1 MKKYVIYKVS
11 DNLYGMPVGI
21 IRDMVVLPH
30 VTPVPQ
36 ADYFIRGIINLRG
49 KVIPVIDFR
58 KRLGIKSL
66 YDENIELVDRLR
78 QREAEHREWIDELEA
93 SVREDREFK
102 LEKDPHRCRFGRW
115 FDGFHTDDL
124 NLRGLLNQFKS
135 PHETIHS
142 LAAEVI
148 LKRSEG
154 KTDEALDIIVDAK
167 SGVLNLMIELFRKT
181 YDLLEKEFKEL
192 AIVIE
197 LESGLQGIIVD
208 KIVSIQNIDSKNIKS
223 TEGLSLGK
231 ASELTDKIAELGDD
245 LIMLVDPG
253 RIAEDL
259 KMRHL

>member
-11 DNLYGMPVGI
+11 DNLYGMPVDI
-21 IRDMVVLPH
+21 IRDMVVLPS

-66 YDENIELVDRLR
+66 HDENMELVERLR
-78 QREAEHREWIDELEA
+78 QREAEHREWIAELEA

-102 LEKDPHRCRFGRW
+102 LERDPHRCRFGRW
-115 FDGFHTDDL
+115 FDNFHTDNL
-124 NLRGLLNQFKS
+124 NFRGLLNQFKS
-135 PHETIHS
+135 PHEIIHN
-142 LAAEVI
+142 LATEAVI
-148 LKRSEG
+148 KKNEG
-154 KTDEALDIIVDAK
+154 KTDEALDIIADGK
-167 SGVLNLMIELFRKT
+167 SGVLDLMTGLFQKT

-197 LESGLQGIIVD
+197 LETGLQGIIVD

-223 TEGLSLGK
+223 TEGLNLGK
-231 ASELTDKIAELGDD
+231 ASDLTDKIAELGDD

-253 RIAEDL
+253 RIAGEPA
-259 KMRHL
+259 